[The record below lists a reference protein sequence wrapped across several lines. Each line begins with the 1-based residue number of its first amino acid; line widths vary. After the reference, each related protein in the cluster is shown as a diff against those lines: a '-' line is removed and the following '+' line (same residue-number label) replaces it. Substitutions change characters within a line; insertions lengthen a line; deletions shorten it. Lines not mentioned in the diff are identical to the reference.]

1 MCRPRR
7 FQHPGKARRTLRSAA
22 GQAAIEMIVM
32 LILGTALLGS
42 VLIFHRIASEDEE
55 LLADSRW
62 IAYQCAFHGERCANA
77 VEPHSPVLAQVKG
90 RVQGDDAR
98 THSRRVWLERID
110 SGPSVLASR
119 SLDNWSLEDPG
130 TVAGRFG
137 LDVDAGLVGAST
149 SMRRGATPTEA
160 SFGLPGTMSFASRRI
175 ATLRDTWSQDP
186 HADHD
191 PGTLQRV
198 REAIEIP
205 AQVAVDP
212 VLTVTELMQR
222 TLAWLGLET
231 YTANWSDRPIRPL
244 RKGPQEPGCAD
255 CSELPTSD

>member
-1 MCRPRR
+1 MCRTWRSH
-7 FQHPGKARRTLRSAA
+7 HPGNARRARRAVA

-42 VLIFHRIASEDEE
+42 ILIFHKIASEDEE

-62 IAYQCAFHGERCANA
+62 IAYQCAFHSERCTSA
-77 VEPHSPVLAQVKG
+77 VEQHSPHLARLNG
-90 RVQGDDAR
+90 GVQPDEPLTR
-98 THSRRVWLERID
+98 SRRVWLERID

-119 SLDNWSLEDPG
+119 SLGDWSLGDPG